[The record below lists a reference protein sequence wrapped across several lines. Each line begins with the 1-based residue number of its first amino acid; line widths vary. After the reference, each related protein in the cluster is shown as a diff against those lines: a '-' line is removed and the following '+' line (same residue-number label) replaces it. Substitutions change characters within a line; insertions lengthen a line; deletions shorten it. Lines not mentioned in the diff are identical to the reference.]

1 MQPTIEHIFDEVEHR
16 YLPAESLKQV
26 HFYVK
31 SLPER
36 ITAYR
41 TLRERE
47 TLVLQ
52 KVADQLEKTFPQKE
66 TAELERSLCFGML
79 TLRQVAM
86 AMLMDDI
93 SHLDEQFTDWL
104 AESMT
109 IHNTQEVDRVFYG
122 YLKKVLVQ
130 AMPAKHFTMIS
141 ALLDHVQNIVMPGSV
156 TPAPAAPV
164 APPQPAV
171 V

>member
-16 YLPAESLKQV
+16 YLPPESLKQV
-26 HFYVK
+26 HYYVK

-47 TLVLQ
+47 TLILQ
-52 KVADQLEKTFPQKE
+52 KVADQLEKTFPHKSQDD
-66 TAELERSLCFGML
+66 LERSLRYAML
-79 TLRQVAM
+79 ALRQSAM

-93 SHLDEQFTDWL
+93 GHLDEQLTDWL
-104 AESMT
+104 GESMT
-109 IHNTQEVDRVFYG
+109 IHNTKEVDRILYG

-130 AMPAKHFTMIS
+130 AMPAKHFTLLS
-141 ALLDHVQNIVMPGSV
+141 PLLDHIQNTVMPGSLNS
-156 TPAPAAPV
+156 APAQIAQPV
-164 APPQPAV
+164 AAAI
-171 V
+171 